1 MGINFLLRDLKL
13 KAVSALSCALVLTVF
28 NAGQAMEKN
37 ITISNNGHDYMST
50 NDHLALAKQE
60 FSNLEQ
66 IINEAT
72 KTKKVPEG

>member
-1 MGINFLLRDLKL
+1 
-13 KAVSALSCALVLTVF
+13 
-28 NAGQAMEKN
+28 MEKN